1 MSHLNSFGSII
12 NTFAK
17 FEFGMAIA
25 LSIVSGIEHHKL
37 MVITRP
43 LQYRALRDLLYSY
56 MELHDV
62 QIHTKETIRSF
73 FDEVENTQTFVIT

>member
-17 FEFGMAIA
+17 FEFGMAVA

-56 MELHDV
+56 MELYDV
-62 QIHTKETIRSF
+62 QIEIKEPLANRLTNS
-73 FDEVENTQTFVIT
+73 VG